1 LKGGDITTF
10 QNFNGRRILVLH
22 KKVIIISITVVLIII
37 TTISTFF
44 IVKYFMNKNKINYVY
59 EEYSNDNTQNR
70 LDTENNNIESD
81 STDNLMLH
89 IDGENVLGVIKID
102 KINFEGLIYEGTSMQ
117 TLSKGVGHF
126 ENTPY
131 IDGNVCLAA
140 HNSNSYW
147 AKLHTLS
154 AGDKIHYTCFL
165 GTKEYEVS
173 NISKISETDWSSL
186 ENTDTNTLTLI
197 TCVKGQKNLRLCVQ
211 AKEIK

>member
-1 LKGGDITTF
+1 MEGGF
-10 QNFNGRRILVLH
+10 LVLH

-37 TTISTFF
+37 ATISTFF

>member
-1 LKGGDITTF
+1 M
-10 QNFNGRRILVLH
+10 N
-22 KKVIIISITVVLIII
+22 KKVIIISVTVVFMIIAV
-37 TTISTFF
+37 ISTFF
-44 IVKYFMNKNKINYVY
+44 VVKYFMNKNKIDYVY
-59 EEYSNDNTQNR
+59 EEYSSDNTQNR
-70 LDTENNNIESD
+70 LDTKNNNNEAD

-102 KINFEGLIYEGTSMQ
+102 KINFEGLIYEGTSIQ
-117 TLSKGVGHF
+117 TLAKGVGHF

-131 IDGNVCLAA
+131 LEGNVCLAA
-140 HNSNSYW
+140 HNTNSYW

-154 AGDKIHYTCFL
+154 TEDTIHYTCFL
-165 GTKEYEVS
+165 GTKEYKIS
-173 NISKISETDWSSL
+173 SISKISETDWSSL

>member
-1 LKGGDITTF
+1 MEGGF
-10 QNFNGRRILVLH
+10 LVLH

-37 TTISTFF
+37 ATISTFF

-70 LDTENNNIESD
+70 LDTENNNTELD

-117 TLSKGVGHF
+117 TLAKGVGHF

-131 IDGNVCLAA
+131 LEGNVCLAA
-140 HNSNSYW
+140 HNTNSYW

-154 AGDKIHYTCFL
+154 TEDTIHYTCFL
-165 GTKEYEVS
+165 GTKEYKIS
-173 NISKISETDWSSL
+173 SISKISETDWSSL

>member
-1 LKGGDITTF
+1 M
-10 QNFNGRRILVLH
+10 H
-22 KKVIIISITVVLIII
+22 KKVIIISITVILIII
-37 TTISTFF
+37 ATISTFF
-44 IVKYFMNKNKINYVY
+44 IVKYFMNENKINYVY

-70 LDTENNNIESD
+70 LDTENNNTELD

-117 TLSKGVGHF
+117 TLAKGVGHF

-131 IDGNVCLAA
+131 LEGNVCLAA
-140 HNSNSYW
+140 HNTNSYW

-154 AGDKIHYTCFL
+154 TEDTIHYTCFL
-165 GTKEYEVS
+165 GTKEYKIS
-173 NISKISETDWSSL
+173 SISKISETDWSSL

>member
-1 LKGGDITTF
+1 M
-10 QNFNGRRILVLH
+10 H

-37 TTISTFF
+37 ATISTFF

-140 HNSNSYW
+140 HNSNLYW

-154 AGDKIHYTCFL
+154 TGDKIHYTCFL
-165 GTKEYEVS
+165 GTKEYEVN
-173 NISKISETDWSSL
+173 NISKISETDWDSL
-186 ENTDTNTLTLI
+186 KNTDTNVLTLI
-197 TCVKGQKNLRLCVQ
+197 TCVKGQKDLRLCVQ

>member
-1 LKGGDITTF
+1 M
-10 QNFNGRRILVLH
+10 H
-22 KKVIIISITVVLIII
+22 KKVIIISITVAFMIIAV
-37 TTISTFF
+37 ISTFF
-44 IVKYFMNKNKINYVY
+44 VVKYFMNKNKIDYVY

-70 LDTENNNIESD
+70 LDTENNNTELD

-117 TLSKGVGHF
+117 TLAKGVGHF

-131 IDGNVCLAA
+131 LEGNVCLAA
-140 HNSNSYW
+140 HNTNSYW

-154 AGDKIHYTCFL
+154 TEDTIHYTCFL
-165 GTKEYEVS
+165 GTKEYKIS
-173 NISKISETDWSSL
+173 SISKISETDWSSL

>member
-1 LKGGDITTF
+1 MEGGF
-10 QNFNGRRILVLH
+10 LVLH

-37 TTISTFF
+37 ATISTFF

-154 AGDKIHYTCFL
+154 VGDKIHYTCFL

-186 ENTDTNTLTLI
+186 KNTDTNVLTLI
-197 TCVKGQKNLRLCVQ
+197 TCVKGQKDLRLCVQ

>member
-1 LKGGDITTF
+1 M
-10 QNFNGRRILVLH
+10 H

-37 TTISTFF
+37 ATISTFF

-81 STDNLMLH
+81 STDNLTLH
-89 IDGENVLGVIKID
+89 IDGKNVLGVIKID

-117 TLSKGVGHF
+117 TLSKGIGHF

-140 HNSNSYW
+140 HNSNLYW

>member
-1 LKGGDITTF
+1 M
-10 QNFNGRRILVLH
+10 H
-22 KKVIIISITVVLIII
+22 KKVIIISITVILIII
-37 TTISTFF
+37 ATISTFF

-70 LDTENNNIESD
+70 LDTENNNTELD

-140 HNSNSYW
+140 HNSNLYW

-154 AGDKIHYTCFL
+154 TGDKIHYTCFL

-173 NISKISETDWSSL
+173 NISKISETDWDSL
-186 ENTDTNTLTLI
+186 KNTDTNVLTLI
-197 TCVKGQKNLRLCVQ
+197 TCVKGQKDLRLCVQ

>member
-1 LKGGDITTF
+1 M
-10 QNFNGRRILVLH
+10 H

-37 TTISTFF
+37 ATISTFF

-59 EEYSNDNTQNR
+59 EEYSNDNTQNI

>member
-1 LKGGDITTF
+1 M
-10 QNFNGRRILVLH
+10 H

-37 TTISTFF
+37 ATISTFF

-70 LDTENNNIESD
+70 VDTENNNIESD

-140 HNSNSYW
+140 HNSNLYW

-154 AGDKIHYTCFL
+154 TGDKIHYTCFL

>member
-1 LKGGDITTF
+1 M
-10 QNFNGRRILVLH
+10 H
-22 KKVIIISITVVLIII
+22 KKIIIISITVVLIII
-37 TTISTFF
+37 ATISTFF

-117 TLSKGVGHF
+117 TLAKGVGHF

-131 IDGNVCLAA
+131 LEGNVCLAA

-147 AKLHTLS
+147 ANLHTLS
-154 AGDKIHYTCFL
+154 TGDKIHYTCFL

-211 AKEIK
+211 AKEIF

>member
-1 LKGGDITTF
+1 M
-10 QNFNGRRILVLH
+10 H
-22 KKVIIISITVVLIII
+22 KKVIIISITVILIII
-37 TTISTFF
+37 ATISTFF

-59 EEYSNDNTQNR
+59 EEYSNDNTQKR
-70 LDTENNNIESD
+70 LDTENNNTELD

-117 TLSKGVGHF
+117 TLAKGVGHF

-131 IDGNVCLAA
+131 LEGNVCLAA

-173 NISKISETDWSSL
+173 NVSRISETDWDSL
-186 ENTDTNTLTLI
+186 KNTDTNVLTLI
-197 TCVKGQKNLRLCVQ
+197 TCVKGQKDLRLCVQ

>member
-1 LKGGDITTF
+1 M
-10 QNFNGRRILVLH
+10 H

-37 TTISTFF
+37 ATISTFF

-140 HNSNSYW
+140 HNSNLYW

-154 AGDKIHYTCFL
+154 TGDKIHYTCFL

-173 NISKISETDWSSL
+173 NISKISENDWSSL

>member
-1 LKGGDITTF
+1 MEGGF
-10 QNFNGRRILVLH
+10 LVLH

-37 TTISTFF
+37 ATISTFF

-154 AGDKIHYTCFL
+154 VGDKIHYTCFL

>member
-1 LKGGDITTF
+1 M
-10 QNFNGRRILVLH
+10 H
-22 KKVIIISITVVLIII
+22 KKVIIISITVILIII
-37 TTISTFF
+37 ATISTFF

-59 EEYSNDNTQNR
+59 EEYSNDNTQKR
-70 LDTENNNIESD
+70 LDTENNNTELD

-102 KINFEGLIYEGTSMQ
+102 KINFEGLIYEGTSIQ
-117 TLSKGVGHF
+117 TLAKGVGHF

-131 IDGNVCLAA
+131 LEGNVCLAA
-140 HNSNSYW
+140 HNTNSYW

-154 AGDKIHYTCFL
+154 TEDTIHYTCFL
-165 GTKEYEVS
+165 GTKEYKIS
-173 NISKISETDWSSL
+173 SISKISETDWSSL

>member
-1 LKGGDITTF
+1 M
-10 QNFNGRRILVLH
+10 H

-37 TTISTFF
+37 ATISTFF
-44 IVKYFMNKNKINYVY
+44 IVKYFMNKNKINYVC

-140 HNSNSYW
+140 HNSNLYW

-154 AGDKIHYTCFL
+154 TGDKIHYTCFL